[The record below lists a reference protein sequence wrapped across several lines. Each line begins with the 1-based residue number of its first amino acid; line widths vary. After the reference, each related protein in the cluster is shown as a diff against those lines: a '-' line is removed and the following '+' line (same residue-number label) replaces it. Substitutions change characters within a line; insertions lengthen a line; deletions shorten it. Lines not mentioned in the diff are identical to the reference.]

1 MPNILKKVVH
11 SKEHQ
16 AVSMRAALESIV
28 LLKNENNI
36 LPLSKDLKTV
46 AVIGPNAN
54 EVQNLICR
62 YGPANAPIKTVYQ
75 GIKEYLPDAEVRYAK
90 GTDIIDKYFPE
101 SELTRY
107 HWIRK
112 NRL

>member
-1 MPNILKKVVH
+1 
-11 SKEHQ
+11 
-16 AVSMRAALESIV
+16 MRAALESIV

-36 LPLSKDLKTV
+36 LPLSKDLKKV

-90 GTDIIDKYFPE
+90 EQTLLINIFRRVSFTK
-101 SELTRY
+101 Y

>member
-1 MPNILKKVVH
+1 
-11 SKEHQ
+11 
-16 AVSMRAALESIV
+16 MRAALESIV

-36 LPLSKDLKTV
+36 LPLSKDLKKV

-75 GIKEYLPDAEVRYAK
+75 GIKSICLMQRFAMQR
-90 GTDIIDKYFPE
+90 
-101 SELTRY
+101 
-107 HWIRK
+107 
-112 NRL
+112 NRHY

>member
-1 MPNILKKVVH
+1 
-11 SKEHQ
+11 
-16 AVSMRAALESIV
+16 MRAALESIV

-36 LPLSKDLKTV
+36 LPLSKDLKKV

-75 GIKEYLPDAEVRYAK
+75 GIKELSLILIFKVV
-90 GTDIIDKYFPE
+90 T
-101 SELTRY
+101 S
-107 HWIRK
+107 IR
-112 NRL
+112 NRC